1 MRPLGA
7 RERGAER
14 QYSIEGTKRPL
25 VCSGEAPGGLWRR
38 GGGRVRLGLGE
49 LAPGSGVRVHVGLRL
64 KMRREERAESAA
76 RTALWRPGHTLLH
89 PSGLLFRSTEHY
101 GGKRV

>member
-14 QYSIEGTKRPL
+14 LYSIEGTKRPL
-25 VCSGEAPGGLWRR
+25 VCSGEAPGGLWRW

-49 LAPGSGVRVHVGLRL
+49 LAPGSGIRVRVGLRL

-76 RTALWRPGHTLLH
+76 RTSRTTAGRALVL
-89 PSGLLFRSTEHY
+89 
-101 GGKRV
+101 

>member
-14 QYSIEGTKRPL
+14 LYSIEGTKRPL

-38 GGGRVRLGLGE
+38 GGGRVRRVLGE
-49 LAPGSGVRVHVGLRL
+49 LAPGSGVRVRVGLRL
-64 KMRREERAESAA
+64 RMQREERAESVA
-76 RTALWRPGHTLLH
+76 RTSRTTAGRALVL
-89 PSGLLFRSTEHY
+89 
-101 GGKRV
+101 